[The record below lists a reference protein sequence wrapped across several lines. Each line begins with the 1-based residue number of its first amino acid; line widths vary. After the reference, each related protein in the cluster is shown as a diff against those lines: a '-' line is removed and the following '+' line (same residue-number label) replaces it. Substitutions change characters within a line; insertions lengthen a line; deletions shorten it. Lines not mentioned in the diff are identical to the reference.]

1 MKIKYILFALAT
13 ILFFGCSDWLNVDSK
28 VIVTDE
34 DIQKFP
40 ELAEAQFLSNYAELR
55 KSVHSVGDGALSYRQ
70 HHLEAFTD
78 DGASNIDW
86 EAGVMRNN
94 SPGLV
99 FGGIFSQSSGETFTP
114 VWNYKTINVVNKF
127 IEMYRHSTDERI
139 LNTVGEALF
148 IRSFLYFEMVKRYGG
163 VPLFAGPLDNVG
175 AINKRATEEES
186 WKFIQNSL
194 DSAILLLPDA
204 QRIIA
209 EDKDR
214 ANKFTALALKSRA
227 MLYAGTIAK
236 YGKVINNGLQ
246 GIPQNKAKEFLLEA
260 ADAADQII
268 NHSNNKY
275 QLSAEFGDLFNG
287 KDENNNEIIFR
298 FRNSVKSGTQVF
310 LDFWNQ
316 SYRIKK
322 EGYTAFMV
330 PSLDIVE
337 QFETLNGEIMPL
349 EYGVPKNNPEDFFAN
364 RDKRLAATV
373 IYPGG
378 EFLGERFSIYKKTIV
393 KHADGSQS
401 EYFYNNQQEWSDA
414 GKVPGHNEFM
424 KSGFDGIFF
433 NNSGMGTTNY
443 GFFLK
448 KTLFG
453 VKRQE
458 NYLNHE
464 NDQDAV
470 ILRYGEVIL
479 NYAEAAVELADLGE
493 NKYMN
498 DAQIQFDHLRAVHGG
513 LPSKRLTITSARH
526 ERRID
531 LLYEGFRYW
540 DQKRWRTGT
549 QMHNQTLRALHP
561 ILHIDETETPARIYY
576 TLEAAEA
583 PALATRVK
591 WFEERDYYC
600 PVPTSQNPGIVQN
613 IGWE

>member
-1 MKIKYILFALAT
+1 MKIKYIILTLLT
-13 ILFFGCSDWLNVDSK
+13 TLFFACSDWLDVDSK
-28 VIVTDE
+28 VILTDE

-55 KSVHSVGDGALSYRQ
+55 KSIHSVGDGALSYRQ
-70 HHLEAFTD
+70 HHLESFTD

-99 FGGIFSQSSGETFTP
+99 YGGIFSQSSGETFTP

-127 IEMYRHSTDERI
+127 IETYNSSTDEQI

-148 IRSFLYFEMVKRYGG
+148 IRSYLYFEMVKRYGG
-163 VPLFAGPLDNVG
+163 VPLFSGSLENVTS
-175 AINKRATEEES
+175 INKRAKEEES
-186 WKFIQNSL
+186 WDFILNSL

-204 QRIIA
+204 QKIIA

-236 YGKVINNGLQ
+236 YGTVTNNGLQ
-246 GIPQNKAKEFLLEA
+246 GIPENRAKDYLSEA
-260 ADAADQII
+260 ASAANEVI

-275 QLSAEFGDLFNG
+275 QLSSEFGDLFNG
-287 KDENNNEIIFR
+287 KDEDNDEIIFR

-316 SYRIKK
+316 SFRIKR

-349 EYGVPKNNPEDFFAN
+349 EYNVPKNNLEDFFAN

-393 KHADGSQS
+393 EHADGSSS

-414 GKVPGHNEFM
+414 GKVPGYDEFM
-424 KSGFDGIFF
+424 KSGYDGIFF

-448 KTLFG
+448 KTLYG
-453 VKRQE
+453 LRRQE

-470 ILRYGEVIL
+470 ILRFGEVIL
-479 NYAEAAVELADLGE
+479 NYAEAAAELTTMGDAT
-493 NKYMN
+493 YIA
-498 DAQIQFDHLRAVHGG
+498 DAQTRFDLLRLVHGG
-513 LPSKRLTITSARH
+513 LPPKVLTIQSVRN

-540 DQKRWRTGT
+540 DQKRWRIGT
-549 QMHNQTLRALHP
+549 QMHNKTLRALHP
-561 ILHIDETETPARIYY
+561 ILHIDETENPVRIYY
-576 TLEAAEA
+576 TIESADA

-600 PVPTSQNPGIVQN
+600 PVPTEQNPGIIQN